1 MNTPAGHERL
11 FNLTCALLTTKRGLT
26 KQEIFSTVQGYKEQL
41 DKGVNKFALERQFE
55 RDKATLKDSG
65 IYFIT
70 ENPYYAMEDNQEI
83 RYRIPPDDFTWAA
96 GVSLSPRQLALLQL
110 AAKAWANASM
120 SEAASQGLI
129 RLKALGETLDDHDLI
144 GLAPRLVSFEPA
156 LYRLT
161 EAVEK
166 ARVVSFSYRKAGSEV
181 VERRTVEPWALFQMS
196 DQWLLVSW
204 DQDRQAVRN
213 FLLKRIIGAVSV
225 MDTGFE
231 KPSIKQIDSAL
242 YELEALQQHQIAKF
256 RVRAGSAAAWH
267 FDVSGELDEEVEVH
281 YFDLEVLAEQ
291 LREFLGDIEILSPE
305 SLRNTIRAGLERVVN
320 AHHG

>member
-161 EAVEK
+161 EAVERPGLFRSVT
-166 ARVVSFSYRKAGSEV
+166 ARREAKWWRDAPSSPGRSFRCLISGCWSRGIKI
-181 VERRTVEPWALFQMS
+181 
-196 DQWLLVSW
+196 D
-204 DQDRQAVRN
+204 
-213 FLLKRIIGAVSV
+213 KRCETSC
-225 MDTGFE
+225 
-231 KPSIKQIDSAL
+231 SSA
-242 YELEALQQHQIAKF
+242 
-256 RVRAGSAAAWH
+256 S
-267 FDVSGELDEEVEVH
+267 
-281 YFDLEVLAEQ
+281 
-291 LREFLGDIEILSPE
+291 
-305 SLRNTIRAGLERVVN
+305 
-320 AHHG
+320 

>member
-1 MNTPAGHERL
+1 
-11 FNLTCALLTTKRGLT
+11 
-26 KQEIFSTVQGYKEQL
+26 
-41 DKGVNKFALERQFE
+41 
-55 RDKATLKDSG
+55 
-65 IYFIT
+65 
-70 ENPYYAMEDNQEI
+70 
-83 RYRIPPDDFTWAA
+83 
-96 GVSLSPRQLALLQL
+96 
-110 AAKAWANASM
+110 
-120 SEAASQGLI
+120 
-129 RLKALGETLDDHDLI
+129 
-144 GLAPRLVSFEPA
+144 
-156 LYRLT
+156 
-161 EAVEK
+161 
-166 ARVVSFSYRKAGSEV
+166 
-181 VERRTVEPWALFQMS
+181 
-196 DQWLLVSW
+196 
-204 DQDRQAVRN
+204 
-213 FLLKRIIGAVSV
+213 